1 MMQQIISHTPLYVWA
16 VLALLV
22 YRGLLASRDREIS
35 LKKLWI
41 MPVAMLGLSLS
52 SMSGNGVLGGGVWGV
67 WAAGLLAGA
76 ALAWKLDGGVRIVVN
91 RAAGT
96 VFQRGSWLPLALMVA
111 IFVAKYAVA
120 VVTAMHPETRHNF
133 LFMLA
138 VTSGFGLLSGM
149 FIGRAARCVAAWLFQ
164 SEPVMA

>member
-35 LKKLWI
+35 LQKLWI
-41 MPVAMLGLSLS
+41 MPVVMLGLSLS
-52 SMSGNGVLGGGVWGV
+52 SMNGNGVLGGGVWGV
-67 WAAGLLAGA
+67 WAVGLLAGA
-76 ALAWKLDGGVRIVVN
+76 ALAWKLDGGDRIVVN

-120 VVTAMHPETRHNF
+120 VVTAMHPETRHSF
-133 LFMLA
+133 PFMLA
-138 VTSGFGLLSGM
+138 VTSGFGLFSGM
-149 FIGRAARCVAAWLFQ
+149 FIGRAARCVAAWLRQ
-164 SEPVMA
+164 PEPAMA